1 MQNLTK
7 MHEFYP
13 IFNWNLALHP
23 SGVAKS
29 STSLN
34 WLG

>member
-1 MQNLTK
+1 LTGDLTFVG
-7 MHEFYP
+7 ETGP
-13 IFNWNLALHP
+13 
-23 SGVAKS
+23 KS